1 MRPIFFDTETTG
13 NRPKLDRIVEIA
25 ALDPL
30 RGKTFEA
37 FVNPGIPIPPVA
49 SNIHGITDSMVANAK
64 SFKEVGQ
71 KFIDFCDGDVV
82 IIAHNLDNFDYPFI
96 HAECTR
102 NSLIIPESWQY
113 FDTLKWARTYR
124 KDLPRHSLQ
133 FLRAIYEIEEN
144 NAHRAL
150 DDTKILYEVYKAMV
164 DDLPCDEVL
173 RLYSKRNGQPKI
185 ISSIGSQPEK
195 SYQLF

>member
-13 NRPKLDRIVEIA
+13 NRPKFDRIVKIA
-25 ALDPL
+25 ALDPE

-37 FVNPGIPIPPVA
+37 FINPGIPIPA
-49 SNIHGITDSMVANAK
+49 AISNIHGITDAMVANAK

-71 KFIDFCDGDVV
+71 KFIDFCDGDIVL
-82 IIAHNLDNFDYPFI
+82 IAHNLDNFDYPMF
-96 HAECTR
+96 HGECTR
-102 NSLIIPESWQY
+102 NNLKIPEAWQY

-133 FLRAIYEIEEN
+133 FLRTIYEIKEN

-150 DDTKILYEVYKAMV
+150 DDTIILYEVYKQMV
-164 DDLPCDEVL
+164 DDLPCHEVL
-173 RLYSKRNGQPKI
+173 RLYSKRNGQPKV
-185 ISSIGSQPEK
+185 ISTQSSQPEK